1 MDRKTPSPRAIM
13 TPGRAMV
20 VINCLSARKHLLRHR
35 LLLRRKTTKDT
46 FSVVDPPIA
55 SQQEKAFLWRFAV
68 TFLAMVVIGG
78 GCNLVVS
85 VLGLNPKLGRH
96 LALI

>member
-20 VINCLSARKHLLRHR
+20 VINCLSARKR
-35 LLLRRKTTKDT
+35 LLRRKTTKNT

-55 SQQEKAFLWRFAV
+55 SQQERPFF
-68 TFLAMVVIGG
+68 G
-78 GCNLVVS
+78 
-85 VLGLNPKLGRH
+85 
-96 LALI
+96 ALQ